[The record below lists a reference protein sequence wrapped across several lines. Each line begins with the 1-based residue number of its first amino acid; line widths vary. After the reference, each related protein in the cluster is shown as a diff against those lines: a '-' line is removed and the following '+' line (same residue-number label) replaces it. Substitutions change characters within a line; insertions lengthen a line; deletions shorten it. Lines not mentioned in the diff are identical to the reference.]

1 MEDALERAQRLLAT
15 YDDELRRE
23 LPSNAS
29 IFDAHVH
36 LGDDI
41 DGFRGIYE
49 DLISVLENYGVERC
63 FMFCMDEPDRH
74 PAFRAPNDRT
84 LAHALRSGGRLIP
97 FVRLD
102 LGEKPIEEA
111 RRCLDAGARGIKL
124 HPRAQRFLLND
135 QRLRPVFA
143 LAAERR
149 VPILIHGGRGLP
161 PIADELARLVDLY
174 PEAQL
179 IIAHAGI
186 ADLAGLA
193 ERFARRS
200 GVFFDTSVW
209 SPVDL
214 LDLFRQVSPE
224 QILFASDYPYGQ
236 QPASLLIAVKAAKAS
251 GLDERELRL
260 VLGENAARIAAGE
273 PPLEPSPPRGP
284 EVFARPL
291 VLARIHQYLSMATS
305 LLWTRQPDTIGL
317 LGLALNACSE
327 RNGAPAELDRIEEL
341 LVRAR
346 ELWRTI
352 PEVDDPQE
360 LRQLTRATFRLIH
373 LADIWAVTSDVSAS

>member
-1 MEDALERAQRLLAT
+1 VEDALERAQRLLGT
-15 YDDELRRE
+15 YDDQLRRE
-23 LPSNAS
+23 LPAKPA

-41 DGFRGIYE
+41 DGFRGVYE
-49 DLISVLENYGVERC
+49 ELLSMLDRYDVERC
-63 FMFCMDEPDRH
+63 FMFCMDEADRH

-84 LAHALRSGGRLIP
+84 LAHARRSEGRLIP

-102 LGEKPIEEA
+102 LGENPIEEA
-111 RRCLDAGARGIKL
+111 ERCLDAGARGIKL

-135 QRLRPVFA
+135 ERLRPVFA

-174 PEAQL
+174 PQAQL

-193 ERFARRS
+193 ERFASRA

-236 QPASLLIAVKAAKAS
+236 QPASLLIAIKAARAS
-251 GLDERELRL
+251 RLDERELRL
-260 VLGENAARIAAGE
+260 MLGENASRIAAGE

-284 EVFARPL
+284 ELFARPL

-317 LGLALNACSE
+317 LGLALNACAE
-327 RNGAPAELDRIEEL
+327 RNGAPAELERIEEL
-341 LVRAR
+341 LVGAR
-346 ELWRTI
+346 ELWRAM

-360 LRQLTRATFRLIH
+360 QRRLTRATFRLIH
-373 LADIWAVTSDVSAS
+373 LADIWAVTSHVPN

>member
-1 MEDALERAQRLLAT
+1 VEDALERAQRLLAT

-23 LPSNAS
+23 LPSEPS

-41 DGFRGIYE
+41 DGFRGVYE
-49 DLISVLENYGVERC
+49 DLIAVLDKYGIERC
-63 FMFCMDEPDRH
+63 FMFCMDEADRH

-84 LAHALRSGGRLIP
+84 LAHAQRSNGRLIP

-102 LGEKPIEEA
+102 LGEGPIEEA

-135 QRLRPVFA
+135 ERLRPVFA

-174 PEAQL
+174 PDAQL

-236 QPASLLIAVKAAKAS
+236 EPASLLIAIKAAKAS
-251 GLDERELRL
+251 GLDEREVRL
-260 VLGENAARIAAGE
+260 VIGENVARIAAGQ

-284 EVFARPL
+284 ELFARPL

-317 LGLALNACSE
+317 LGLALNATAE
-327 RNGAPAELDRIEEL
+327 RNGAPAELDRIKEL
-341 LVRAR
+341 LVGAR
-346 ELWRTI
+346 DLWRTI

-373 LADIWAVTSDVSAS
+373 LADIWAVTSDVRA

>member
-1 MEDALERAQRLLAT
+1 
-15 YDDELRRE
+15 
-23 LPSNAS
+23 
-29 IFDAHVH
+29 
-36 LGDDI
+36 
-41 DGFRGIYE
+41 
-49 DLISVLENYGVERC
+49 
-63 FMFCMDEPDRH
+63 
-74 PAFRAPNDRT
+74 
-84 LAHALRSGGRLIP
+84 
-97 FVRLD
+97 
-102 LGEKPIEEA
+102 
-111 RRCLDAGARGIKL
+111 
-124 HPRAQRFLLND
+124 
-135 QRLRPVFA
+135 
-143 LAAERR
+143 
-149 VPILIHGGRGLP
+149 ILIHGGRGLP
-161 PIADELARLVDLY
+161 PIAGELARLVDLY

-193 ERFARRS
+193 ERFASRA

-224 QILFASDYPYGQ
+224 QILFASDYPYGE
-236 QPASLLIAVKAAKAS
+236 QPASLLIAIKAARAS

-260 VLGENAARIAAGE
+260 LLGENASRIAAGE

-291 VLARIHQYLSMATS
+291 VLVRIHQYLSMATS

-317 LGLALNACSE
+317 LGLALNACAE
-327 RNGAPAELDRIEEL
+327 RNGAPAELERIEEL
-341 LVRAR
+341 LVNAR

-352 PEVDDPQE
+352 PELDDPQE

-373 LADIWAVTSDVSAS
+373 LADIWAVTSDVLPS